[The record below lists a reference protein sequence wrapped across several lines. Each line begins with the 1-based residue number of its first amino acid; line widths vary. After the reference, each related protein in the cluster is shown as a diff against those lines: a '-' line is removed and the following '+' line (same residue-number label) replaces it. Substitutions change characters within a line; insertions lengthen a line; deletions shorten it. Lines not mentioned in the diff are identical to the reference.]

1 MQWRALCEC
10 AGVSRDPTFTRT
22 NELTPEQFCIA
33 LKAFGTG
40 VMLAPQDIEYV
51 FGGPHSISYSRFC
64 EWCG

>member
-1 MQWRALCEC
+1 
-10 AGVSRDPTFTRT
+10 VSRDPTFTRT